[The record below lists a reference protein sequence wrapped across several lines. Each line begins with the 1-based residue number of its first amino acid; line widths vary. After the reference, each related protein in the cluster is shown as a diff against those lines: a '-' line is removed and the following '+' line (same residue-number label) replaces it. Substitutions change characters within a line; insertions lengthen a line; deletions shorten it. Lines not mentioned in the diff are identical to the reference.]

1 LQKLQLNDSNGT
13 MDFINQASDK
23 FQNKMKNL
31 IESLDNVKLNNSINN
46 PMNI

>member
-1 LQKLQLNDSNGT
+1 